1 VSPTVTTTVLIFLVI
16 GCALGWFS
24 QKMYTAHG
32 DVKVAKTRL
41 TGGRRTRMRA
51 GLLAIAIAI
60 VVVFALRDVL

>member
-1 VSPTVTTTVLIFLVI
+1 VGATATTTVLIFLAI

-24 QKMYTAHG
+24 QKMYQAHG

-51 GLLAIAIAI
+51 GLLAVAFA
-60 VVVFALRDVL
+60 VVVVLALRDVL